1 MDNKNIILL
10 DLGNLIREMFRVFK
24 KRIEEHVAQEDII
37 TTEQFTVLHF
47 INENENDVIQKD
59 IAESLGKD
67 KSSILRIIDALEK
80 VELVRRVS
88 DKNDRRKN
96 FLMITKKG
104 HSILNQYK
112 KIGSEIMLQLQEN
125 IEPAEVKIFRDVL
138 IKLKTNAEKI

>member
-10 DLGNLIREMFRVFK
+10 DLGNLIRETFRVFN
-24 KRIEEHVAQEDII
+24 KRIEEQVAQEDII
-37 TTEQFTVLHF
+37 TTEHFTVLHL
-47 INENENDVIQKD
+47 INENDVIQKD
-59 IAESLGKD
+59 IAECLGKD

-112 KIGSEIMLQLQEN
+112 KIGSEIMIQLQEN
-125 IEPAEVKIFRDVL
+125 IEPTEMKMFREVL

>member
-10 DLGNLIREMFRVFK
+10 DLGNLIRETFRVFN
-24 KRIEEHVAQEDII
+24 KRIEEQVAQEDII
-37 TTEQFTVLHF
+37 TTEHFTVLHL
-47 INENENDVIQKD
+47 INENDVIQKD
-59 IAESLGKD
+59 IAECLGKD

-104 HSILNQYK
+104 HAILNQYK
-112 KIGSEIMLQLQEN
+112 KIGSEIMIQLQEN
-125 IEPAEVKIFRDVL
+125 IEPTEVKIFREVL